1 MMRKKPSKA
10 AKIVAK
16 IAGGIAIGAASLVL
30 LSFVLLRIDS
40 RSAAEKE
47 ADAKQ

>member
-1 MMRKKPSKA
+1 MMKKTSK
-10 AKIVAK
+10 VAK

-30 LSFVLLRIDS
+30 LSFGLLRIDS